1 MVAEFAL
8 YANILRNSPASYIFF
23 SSGQSANS
31 ARSPFAQT
39 CPTGRV
45 VSVARDADLK
55 AGRLLKLSRG
65 RRSLD
70 TPHQQCRT

>member
-8 YANILRNSPASYIFF
+8 YASNIPANPPASYIFF

-39 CPTGRV
+39 CPAGRV
-45 VSVARDADLK
+45 VER
-55 AGRLLKLSRG
+55 
-65 RRSLD
+65 
-70 TPHQQCRT
+70 Q